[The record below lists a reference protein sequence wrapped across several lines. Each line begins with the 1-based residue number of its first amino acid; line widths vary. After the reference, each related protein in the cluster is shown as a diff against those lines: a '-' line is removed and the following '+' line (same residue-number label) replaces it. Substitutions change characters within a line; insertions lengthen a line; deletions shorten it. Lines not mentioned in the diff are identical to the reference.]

1 MYWKIFITGAL
12 TTSAPEKDMQ
22 KILKITNEELIES
35 FVSSGDGTLMFNLTD
50 VTGNSPGQMAV
61 VEAVNRNVMGPLTKL
76 SALAKERGF
85 DVSGRIEVRSD
96 RSDSDNVT
104 VEMRNNEPVIRYAAG
119 LRVHI

>member
-12 TTSAPEKDMQ
+12 TTSAPEKDMR
-22 KILKITNEELIES
+22 KILEITNGSIRS
-35 FVSSGDGTLMFNLTD
+35 AFVSSGDGTLMFNLTE
-50 VTGNSPGQMAV
+50 VMGNSPGQMAV

-104 VEMRNNEPVIRYAAG
+104 VEMKNNEPVIRYAAG